1 MADLRCEIKSL
12 KDTVKTLQ
20 NELDFVLSFLGITS
34 SNRQVTNA
42 EQPGQQSSHVV
53 ATSSQTDGAVSTEMM
68 SLSSVATSK
77 LSNCPDVS
85 VNNDRSQMIHSY
97 ANVVNK
103 PAALSVPFRN
113 AVVSAVYADF
123 EEKDRRAKTVVISGL
138 SLSSLSDKAIVE
150 KLCSTEFRFVPHIN
164 RCRRLG
170 QPRSGRIQP
179 VLVVLESATNA
190 EFLDKNAKMLRHSAD
205 PIVRNSVFINADLT
219 KAEALTAYQRR
230 CRRRELATAR
240 RSADNDSVS
249 QSITVLNTRV
259 TSADG
264 SSTQSV
270 STGAVTVLQSS
281 VDDHPAVSND
291 RITADNIVTVSDN
304 TISNDA

>member
-1 MADLRCEIKSL
+1 MNQHY
-12 KDTVKTLQ
+12 V
-20 NELDFVLSFLGITS
+20 G
-34 SNRQVTNA
+34 
-42 EQPGQQSSHVV
+42 
-53 ATSSQTDGAVSTEMM
+53 
-68 SLSSVATSK
+68 
-77 LSNCPDVS
+77 
-85 VNNDRSQMIHSY
+85 Y
-97 ANVVNK
+97 
-103 PAALSVPFRN
+103 
-113 AVVSAVYADF
+113 
-123 EEKDRRAKTVVISGL
+123 
-138 SLSSLSDKAIVE
+138 
-150 KLCSTEFRFVPHIN
+150 
-164 RCRRLG
+164 
-170 QPRSGRIQP
+170 
-179 VLVVLESATNA
+179 LV
-190 EFLDKNAKMLRHSAD
+190 KNAKMLRHSAD